1 MQRYIEFASRTTR
14 LKFTPFIVNA
24 DASSSKLGKAP
35 ISNGKDQGKEGN
47 GIAGPSKDSTW
58 LKSIYSEKGPRL
70 ETTASRLPSFR
81 YDRND
86 KLTLESELQTSVQK
100 EPLFDELESI
110 VKIKQAEAKMFQERA
125 EIARREAEGL
135 KRIAIAKNEKIEEE
149 YASRIAKLR
158 LAEAE
163 EMRKQKSE
171 ELKALER
178 QHQEYFNMKMRMEAD
193 IKDLLL
199 KMEATKR
206 NLPLWLADQQIFLH

>member
-1 MQRYIEFASRTTR
+1 MSFA
-14 LKFTPFIVNA
+14 A
-24 DASSSKLGKAP
+24 DADANSSKLGKTP
-35 ISNGKDQGKEGN
+35 ILSGKEQGKESN
-47 GIAGPSKDSTW
+47 GISGPSQDSPW
-58 LKSIYSEKGPRL
+58 LKSIYSEKGPQL
-70 ETTASRLPSFR
+70 ERTASMLPSFS

-86 KLTLESELQTSVQK
+86 KRPLESELQTSVRK

-125 EIARREAEGL
+125 ENARREAEGL

-149 YASRIAKLR
+149 YTSRIAKLH
-158 LAEAE
+158 LIETE
-163 EMRKQKSE
+163 EVRKQKFE

-178 QHQEYFNMKMRMEAD
+178 EHQEYFNMKLRMEAD

-206 NLPLWLADQQIFLH
+206 NLAR